1 MNPEPNSLNGTIGLD
16 CCCYCYHLSPK
27 TPLFPS
33 QKRLTLEP
41 LLWIGF
47 LGLIITLLALD
58 LGVHRK
64 EDRVLPMREA
74 LAWTGFYVALA
85 LAFSVFVY
93 FVYENNWM
101 EASAGLREDL
111 GGTEAALYFF
121 TAWLLEWSLA
131 LDNIFVIALIF
142 AYFQVPAGQQH
153 RVLFWG
159 ILGALVLRAL
169 MIGLGATLIHRF
181 DWIVYVFGGL
191 LLFTAMRLLVARH
204 DNLTPER
211 NPLVRFCRRCF
222 PMTDGYRGSAF
233 FVREG
238 GRIYATPL
246 ALSLL
251 VVEST
256 DLLFAVDSIP
266 AAFAITTD
274 TFLVFTANIFA
285 VLGLRALYFALAA
298 LLDRFR
304 YLKMSLVFILAFVG
318 IKFILSHHFPVPA
331 WVSLLVVVGFMG
343 VGLLASVLHD
353 DTAPLLSPLQEEL
366 EALAFVTLRQARQV
380 VILAVGT
387 SVLLLGLV
395 VAVAPGPRYF
405 ALFVSLAI
413 IGFELYWARKW
424 LARTR
429 LSVECLREGLAG
441 EVGSSGGIQSEHPVG
456 GDG

>member
-1 MNPEPNSLNGTIGLD
+1 MSREGDSLNPDLCLD
-16 CCCYCYHLSPK
+16 GGCSRCDI
-27 TPLFPS
+27 FPVILKAL
-33 QKRLTLEP
+33 QRNGFTLEY

-47 LGLIITLLALD
+47 FGLVVTLLALD

-74 LAWTGFYVALA
+74 LAWTGLYVALA
-85 LAFSVFVY
+85 VAFSVFVY
-93 FVYENNWM
+93 FIYQNDWM
-101 EASAGLREDL
+101 ETGAGLREDL
-111 GGTEAALYFF
+111 GGAEAALYFF

-142 AYFQVPAGQQH
+142 SYFQVPSGQQH

-159 ILGALVLRAL
+159 ILGAVALRAF
-169 MIGLGATLIHRF
+169 MIVLGASLIDRF

-222 PMTDGYRGSAF
+222 PITDGYRGSAF

-238 GRIYATPL
+238 GRLHATPL
-246 ALSLL
+246 AFSLL

-274 TFLVFTANIFA
+274 PFLVFTSNIFA

-318 IKFILSHHFPVPA
+318 IKFILSSHFHVPA
-331 WVSLLVVVGFMG
+331 WVSLVVILGFLGVGF
-343 VGLLASVLHD
+343 LASVLHE
-353 DTAPLLSPLQEEL
+353 DTAPLRSPLQGER
-366 EALAFVTLRQARQV
+366 EALAPLSLRQARQV
-380 VILAVGT
+380 VFLVVGST
-387 SVLLLGLV
+387 VLLLGVALV
-395 VAVAPGPRYF
+395 VTPGPGLPILLL
-405 ALFVSLAI
+405 ALATLSV
-413 IGFELYWARKW
+413 ELTWARKW

-429 LSVECLREGLAG
+429 HAVEAIREDEGRKTEEPL
-441 EVGSSGGIQSEHPVG
+441 PP
-456 GDG
+456 GDR

>member
-1 MNPEPNSLNGTIGLD
+1 
-16 CCCYCYHLSPK
+16 
-27 TPLFPS
+27 
-33 QKRLTLEP
+33 
-41 LLWIGF
+41 
-47 LGLIITLLALD
+47 
-58 LGVHRK
+58 
-64 EDRVLPMREA
+64 MREA

-93 FVYENNWM
+93 FIYEHNWM

-111 GGTEAALYFF
+111 RGSEAALYFF

-142 AYFQVPAGQQH
+142 SYFQVPAGQQH

-169 MIGLGATLIHRF
+169 MIVVGVSLIHRF

-191 LLFTAMRLLVARH
+191 LLFTAVRLLVARH

-222 PMTDGYRGSAF
+222 PMTEGFRGSAF

-238 GRIYATPL
+238 GRLYATPL

-274 TFLVFTANIFA
+274 SFLVFTSNIFA

-331 WVSLLVVVGFMG
+331 WVSLFVIVGFMT
-343 VGLLASVLHD
+343 VGLLASVLHE
-353 DTAPLLSPLQEEL
+353 DTAPLLSPLQAEM
-366 EALAFVTLRQARQV
+366 EALAAVTLRQARQV
-380 VILAVGT
+380 VFLVVGSTLILLGVGLVMVPAPGSVTLLLALAVLA
-387 SVLLLGLV
+387 VELV
-395 VAVAPGPRYF
+395 
-405 ALFVSLAI
+405 
-413 IGFELYWARKW
+413 WARKW

-429 LSVECLREGLAG
+429 ETVEAMREGVAG
-441 EVGSSGGIQSEHPVG
+441 EERTPKELEESLPQSERR
-456 GDG
+456 